1 MPNRYKNITEIKSPN
16 GKQYRSTTIYPEVP
30 LNENDTYV
38 ISSYGDRYDVLAQEF
53 YSNSNLWWIIAS
65 ANNFYK
71 GSLNITPGIQLRIPY
86 NKDQA
91 LENFENVNKNR

>member
-16 GKQYRSTTIYPEVP
+16 GKHYRSTTIYPEVP

-38 ISSYGDRYDVLAQEF
+38 ISSYGDRYDILAQEF
-53 YSNSNLWWIIAS
+53 YSNPELWWIIAS

-71 GSLNITPGIQLRIPY
+71 GSLNVTPGIQLRIPF

-91 LENFENVNKNR
+91 LENFENVNRNR